1 MRGVN
6 NMTEIFGDF
15 AIMKIVSLAGVAYLI
30 YVFIQDR
37 RKKK

>member
-1 MRGVN
+1 MESILGELAV
-6 NMTEIFGDF
+6 F
-15 AIMKIVSLAGVAYLI
+15 KIAALAGVAYLI

>member
-1 MRGVN
+1 M
-6 NMTEIFGDF
+6 MELFGEL
-15 AIMKIVSLAGVAYLI
+15 AIVKIVSLLGVAYLV